1 VPLKVD
7 GTVERWIRVGL
18 KTGVTSSAAVT
29 LANVAPGK
37 HRVAVGNSQEQAV
50 NVP

>member
-7 GTVERWIRVGL
+7 GTVVRWIRVGL
-18 KTGVTSSAAVT
+18 QTSVTSSAAVT
-29 LANVAPGK
+29 LASLAPGK
-37 HRVAVGNSQEQAV
+37 HRVAIGNSQEQTV